1 MEKDHISE
9 LKILKDIA
17 EILNEGTNL
26 HTMLHDALLKLL
38 QITDLQTGWIFFID
52 ENVKHEM
59 IAALHLPPALLNKT
73 AQPMCNGS
81 CWCVDRYM

>member
-38 QITDLQTGWIFFID
+38 QITDLQTGWIFLLTKM
-52 ENVKHEM
+52 ENM
-59 IAALHLPPALLNKT
+59 
-73 AQPMCNGS
+73 
-81 CWCVDRYM
+81 R